1 VTTLERFLTPQ
12 RDFFSRAVGASV
24 LLHIL
29 LVLCF
34 LVKSV
39 FFKGEPLIYEN
50 AIKVDLVALPDKLPP
65 QEAPAPATPE
75 AAAPVVS
82 EPAKPT
88 PPIPPTPKVQ
98 EKPKVKE
105 PDMVSLEK
113 ASKKEKAAMKKLRE
127 MEALSKIKS
136 EIETETRMKTEAKL
150 FKGNQLSSGS
160 ELTGLS
166 KLNHDNYI
174 AGVKKHIY
182 DNWSLPEW
190 LSQKELSAQVLARFD
205 EKGNLIFKQIVKSS
219 GNPSYDENIMEA
231 LEKSSPV
238 PMPPEQLAKIIS
250 GEGILI
256 GFPE

>member
-1 VTTLERFLTPQ
+1 
-12 RDFFSRAVGASV
+12 
-24 LLHIL
+24 
-29 LVLCF
+29 
-34 LVKSV
+34 
-39 FFKGEPLIYEN
+39 LIYEN

-65 QEAPAPATPE
+65 QSVPSPATGKAPAI
-75 AAAPVVS
+75 
-82 EPAKPT
+82 EPAKGT
-88 PPIPPTPKVQ
+88 PPAPKVQ

-105 PDMVSLEK
+105 PDTVSLEK

-136 EIETETRMKTEAKL
+136 EIDTETRMKAEAKL
-150 FKGNQLSSGS
+150 FKGNQLSSGT

-166 KLNHDNYI
+166 KINHDNYI
-174 AGVKKHIY
+174 AEVKKHIY

-238 PMPPEQLAKIIS
+238 PVPPEQLSKIIS